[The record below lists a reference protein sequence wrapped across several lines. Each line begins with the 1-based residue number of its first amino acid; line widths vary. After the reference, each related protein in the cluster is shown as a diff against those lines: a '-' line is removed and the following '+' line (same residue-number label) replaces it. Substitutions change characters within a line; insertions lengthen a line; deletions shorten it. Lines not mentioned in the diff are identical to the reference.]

1 MYSENSNNM
10 FINAYLYCALWSSMN
25 DNGEPLDKNYDIC
38 DFDHDSLEKLK
49 AHALKFFTDNI
60 KLINSAEN
68 YSYDQAGHDLWLTEN
83 GHGSGFWDGDIN
95 QELGNKLTELSEN
108 HETDIY
114 VGDDNKLY
122 I

>member
-10 FINAYLYCALWSSMN
+10 FINAYLECALWASINS
-25 DNGEPLDKNYDIC
+25 DDGEPLDSFFDIS
-38 DFDHDSLEKLK
+38 DFDNDSLEKLK

-60 KLINSAEN
+60 ELINSAEN

-83 GHGSGFWDGDIN
+83 GHGAGFWDRGIGEPGD
-95 QELGNKLTELSEN
+95 KLTELSEN